1 MTPDDLL
8 HMPAAE
14 QARRVRADE
23 VDAARLLRWQREAI
37 ARDNPAIN
45 AYVQLMPEGPPTA
58 GSSPLAG
65 STFAV
70 KDNIDV
76 LGLPSH
82 SGLRALHAQPAARS
96 ASVVQRLEAGG
107 LTCLGKLNQHAMA
120 LGATNHNAD
129 FGDCHNPL
137 RLTHT
142 PGGSSGGSGAAVAAG
157 LCGIAL
163 GTDTMGSVRVPAA
176 YCGVVGFKPSFDAL
190 PLDGVMPLASQL
202 DHVGVL
208 ARSVEDVRHAFALL
222 GPPPSSFQGAAGGR
236 SADPSRCE
244 LGVPDASAPLGATPE
259 VAVAFEAALQRL
271 RARGWRLRPVSLP
284 IDRLGAVRRAGLL
297 LSEAQLA
304 VTLAPVLADRRHE
317 LPADLLAAI
326 DYGAGRSAV
335 DLARALLRLHE
346 LGHWVT
352 RTLETVDA
360 LLLPTT
366 PQTAFAM
373 DAPVPVN
380 QADFTVLAN
389 LAGAPAISLPL
400 PVPAGALPVGLQA
413 IARRGLDLPL
423 LDIATLLEKSQLP
436 GG

>member
-1 MTPDDLL
+1 MTPAELL
-8 HMPAAE
+8 RLPASE
-14 QARRVRADE
+14 QARRVRAGE
-23 VDAARLLRWQREAI
+23 VDATQLLRWQREAI

-45 AYVQLMPEGPPTA
+45 AYVQVIAEGPPA
-58 GSSPLAG
+58 PGSSPLAG
-65 STFAV
+65 TTFAV

-76 LGLPSH
+76 RGLPSH
-82 SGLRALHAQPAARS
+82 SGLRALHAQPAVRS

-129 FGDCHNPL
+129 FGDCRNPL
-137 RLTHT
+137 RPSHT

-190 PLDGVMPLASQL
+190 PMDGVMPLASLL

-222 GPPPSSFQGAAGGR
+222 GPPGRPGDDPGGGPGAELDIGIP
-236 SADPSRCE
+236 DPAT
-244 LGVPDASAPLGATPE
+244 PMGATPE
-259 VAVAFEAALQRL
+259 VAAAFEAALHGL
-271 RARGWRLRPVSLP
+271 RARGWRLRPVPLP
-284 IDRLGAVRRAGLL
+284 VERLGPVRRAGLL

-304 VTLAPVLADRRHE
+304 VTLAPVLAERRHE
-317 LPADLLAAI
+317 LPADLLAAV

-335 DLARALLRLHE
+335 DLARALVRLSE

-352 RTLETVDA
+352 RTLETMDA

-400 PVPAGALPVGLQA
+400 PVAAGALPVGLQA
-413 IARRGLDLPL
+413 IGRRGLDRHL
-423 LDIATLLEKSQLP
+423 LHVAALIEDALRAA
-436 GG
+436 G